1 MFLSTVNA
9 TPHYPDYTV
18 TFHINSVSKTYTP
31 SSIELKAKPFWRP
44 NFEYCG
50 KYEDNVSM
58 IVAAVYK
65 HTHKL
70 PTCTKN
76 YHQGDSY
83 QIDSFIDTQDIPK
96 EILDIFEKA
105 KSVSNAEVGK
115 LYHKAM
121 QEFITSLPYKNLK
134 AQIQG
139 VLGNKCNIKLFKL
152 MEDPETWLNCRTEF
166 RLCISGLPKVL
177 EDIGWNDESQEAY
190 LNSLTEFI
198 LWGNQKIN
206 GFNDIETHI
215 GTLSHGKNS
224 RNL

>member
-1 MFLSTVNA
+1 MILSAVNA
-9 TPHYPDYTV
+9 TPHYPAYTV
-18 TFHINSVSKTYTP
+18 TFHINDVSKNYTP
-31 SSIELKAKPFWRP
+31 SSKQIKCKPFWKP

-50 KYEDNVSM
+50 KYEDNISL

-65 HTHKL
+65 YVQKL

-105 KSVSNAEVGK
+105 KSVSNDEVGK
-115 LYHKAM
+115 LYYHALQDFIASKA
-121 QEFITSLPYKNLK
+121 YKNLK
-134 AQIQG
+134 SQIHG
-139 VLGNKCNIKLFKL
+139 ILGNKCNIRLFKVI
-152 MEDPETWLNCRTEF
+152 ENPETWMGCHTNL

-177 EDIGWNDESQEAY
+177 DDIGWNDESQEAY

-215 GTLSHGKNS
+215 GTLNNEKNS